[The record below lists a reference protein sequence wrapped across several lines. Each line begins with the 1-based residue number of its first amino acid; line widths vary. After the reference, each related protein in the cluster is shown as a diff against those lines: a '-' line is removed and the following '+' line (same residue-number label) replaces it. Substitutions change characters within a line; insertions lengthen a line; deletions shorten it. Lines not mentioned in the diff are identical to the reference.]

1 MFANSVFPL
10 SRAID
15 PQPLVLAGDTAL
27 SAVVTTMRR
36 QGSSYVLVTTPHHH
50 PIGLFTERDLVRLTA
65 AKQPLA
71 DLTLAQA
78 MAPNPVVLADTELVN
93 ILTVMTH
100 MHHHRVRHLPIVS
113 AQGALTGIITHET
126 IRQLLQ
132 PIDLLR
138 LRRVDEVMVQQ
149 VHCAS
154 PTLSALELAQT
165 LDQHRISCL
174 VITETG
180 QPGTPPMGIV
190 TERDILRLHESQM
203 QASQTQASQTQASQV
218 GLADWTV
225 AEIMQSPVLRI
236 QPQVSLWQAHQQM
249 QAHGVRRLA
258 VVNAQDQLVGL
269 LTLTSLLQG
278 VDLAETQITIDTLQ
292 QIVADRTLDLAEANQ
307 TLQKQVDE
315 RRRAKAALKYQ
326 IDRERLVNRIAQ
338 HIRQSLNL
346 DDILQTTVT
355 EIQQF
360 LKAEQAFIY
369 QFEQTAVGHIAVE
382 CTVDRCTQL
391 QGQAE
396 LEAVLQQI
404 NPAFYQAGRLHSIPD
419 LQGTRLPSADL
430 QLFRHLPMRSLVV
443 APIITKETPWGL
455 LILNQ
460 CSAPR
465 RWEKQEIDLL
475 KQLATQVGIA
485 IQQAELYAQLEAAND
500 RLEHLAHVDGLT
512 QVANRRRFDEHLSQE
527 WRRMRR
533 DRTPLSLILCDIDH
547 FKLYNDTYGH
557 PAGDACLKQ
566 VAQALAQVVKRP
578 ADLVARYGGEEFAV
592 VLPATDIGGAAKVA
606 ADIQQ
611 AIAQLGLVHQASLT
625 RPYVTLSLG
634 VACTV
639 PDADRSPQTL
649 IDQAD
654 RALYM
659 AKQQGRDRFQLFTAE
674 LAPN

>member
-1 MFANSVFPL
+1 MPVNSVFPV
-10 SRAID
+10 SKAIN

-27 SAVVTTMRR
+27 PAVLATMRQR
-36 QGSSYVLVTTPHHH
+36 GSSYVLVTSPQHH

-65 AKQPLA
+65 ADQPLA
-71 DLTLAQA
+71 ALTLAQA
-78 MAPNPVVLADTELVN
+78 MAPNPVVLADTELGN
-93 ILTVMTH
+93 ILTVVTH
-100 MHHHRVRHLPIVS
+100 MHRHRVRHLPIVS
-113 AQGALTGIITHET
+113 AQGTLTGIITHEN

-149 VHCAS
+149 VRCAS
-154 PTLSALELAQT
+154 PTLSALELAKT
-165 LDQHRISCL
+165 LDRHRISCL
-174 VITETG
+174 VITATG
-180 QPGTPPMGIV
+180 QPGAPPIGIV
-190 TERDILRLHESQM
+190 TERDILRL
-203 QASQTQASQTQASQV
+203 QASQSP
-218 GLADWTV
+218 LADGTV

-236 QPQVSLWQAHQQM
+236 QPQASLWQAQQQM
-249 QAHGVRRLA
+249 QEHGVRRLA

-269 LTLTSLLQG
+269 LTPTSLLQG
-278 VDLAETQITIDTLQ
+278 VDLAETQVTIETLDHM
-292 QIVADRTLDLAEANQ
+292 VTNRTLDLAQTNQ

-315 RRRAKAALKYQ
+315 RRRAKAALQDQ

-338 HIRQSLNL
+338 RIRQSLNL

-355 EIQQF
+355 EAQQF

-369 QFEQTAVGHIAVE
+369 QFEQTTVGHIAVE
-382 CTVDRCTQL
+382 CTGERCTQL

-404 NPAFYQAGRLHSIPD
+404 NPAFYQTGRLHSIPD
-419 LQGTRLPSADL
+419 LQDTRLPSADL
-430 QLFRHLPMRSLVV
+430 QLFRHLPIRSLVV

-455 LILNQ
+455 LVLNQ

-465 RWEKQEIDLL
+465 RWEKREIDLL
-475 KQLATQVGIA
+475 KQLANQVGLA
-485 IQQAELYAQLEAAND
+485 IQQAALYTQLETANA
-500 RLEHLAHVDGLT
+500 RLENLARVDGLT

-592 VLPATDIGGAAKVA
+592 VLPATDIHGAATMA
-606 ADIQQ
+606 AAIQQ
-611 AIAQLGLVHQASLT
+611 AIAQLGLVHQTSLT

-634 VACTV
+634 VACTT
-639 PDADRSPQTL
+639 PNADPSPQAL

-654 RALYM
+654 RALYR
-659 AKQQGRDRFQLFTAE
+659 AKQQGRDRFQVFTAE
-674 LAPN
+674 LAQQS